1 MFLEYLQY
9 LMKNSKLLVSLFSIL
24 ALALGL
30 TLAGCGEKAE
40 EEKAADSLSSQAD
53 SMAKDAEKEATA
65 LKAAAEKEA
74 AKH

>member
-1 MFLEYLQY
+1 
-9 LMKNSKLLVSLFSIL
+9 MKNSKSLVSLLSIL

-40 EEKAADSLSSQAD
+40 EKTVEGDLKSQAED
-53 SMAKDAEKEATA
+53 AAKTAEKEAAA